1 MIGDLEIISKE
12 EVRKVIPSFDNN
24 GDVLYASGGG
34 RVEGERFVKT
44 LLTASKANVIN
55 KKVEINLLDDKYVID
70 NKEYDVVVLA
80 TGAWLKDVLEP
91 LGYDVDV
98 RPQKGQLR
106 DYKVSD
112 NNTGDYPVIMPEGEL
127 DIIPFEDGVVS
138 VGATHENEMG
148 FDLEVDKEQLDT
160 FGNEAKQFLR
170 NLEDADIINERVG
183 IRAYTSDYSPFFG
196 EVPKLKNVY
205 AISGLGS
212 SGLTTGPIIGYS
224 VANLILENEN
234 ELEAENYN
242 IENYIKLK

>member
-1 MIGDLEIISKE
+1 M
-12 EVRKVIPSFDNN
+12 
-24 GDVLYASGGG
+24 
-34 RVEGERFVKT
+34 EGERFVKT
-44 LLTASKANVIN
+44 LLAASKANVIN
-55 KKVEINLLDDKYVID
+55 KKVGINLLDDKYVID
-70 NKEYDVVVLA
+70 NKGYDVVVLA
-80 TGAWLKDVLEP
+80 TGAWLKDILEP

-106 DYKVSD
+106 DYKVND

-148 FDLEVDKEQLDT
+148 FDLEVDKEQLDA

-224 VANLILENEN
+224 VANLILGNEN

>member
-1 MIGDLEIISKE
+1 M
-12 EVRKVIPSFDNN
+12 
-24 GDVLYASGGG
+24 LYASGGG

-80 TGAWLKDVLEP
+80 TGAWLKEVLEP

-148 FDLEVDKEQLDT
+148 FDLGVDKEQLDT

-170 NLEDADIINERVG
+170 NLEGADIINERVG
-183 IRAYTSDYSPFFG
+183 IRAYTSDYSTFFG
-196 EVPKLKNVY
+196 EVPNLKNVY

-224 VANLILENEN
+224 VANLILKNEN